1 MRILY
6 NKKGGRG
13 EGDRQ
18 SFAFFIVGAVV
29 VLIAV
34 FLIGIYFGR
43 ELEKG
48 GGEAYDNHAF
58 RSAGEQPRA
67 EWAVQGGAAGE
78 RSADNVRTDMNSF
91 SEEAVRVPV
100 VPPGGVEPPGAP
112 VAVEPPLTFHESLA
126 RKEDEPVPLEKPSPK
141 AAGGQAARSPEKQ
154 EGAYTI
160 QAGAFKDKEKAESR
174 KKLMEKA
181 GFSVRLTR
189 SGQSRN
195 EGLYVV
201 VAGPFSD
208 RESARS
214 AISRLKSQHKI
225 DAILSKG

>member
-1 MRILY
+1 MRVLY

-48 GGEAYDNHAF
+48 GGAAYDNHAF

-67 EWAVQGGAAGE
+67 EWAVQGGASTE
-78 RSADNVRTDMNSF
+78 RAADNVKTDMNSF

-100 VPPGGVEPPGAP
+100 VPPGSVEAP
-112 VAVEPPLTFHESLA
+112 AAPAEPERPLTFHESLS

-141 AAGGQAARSPEKQ
+141 AAEAKGARSSEKQ

-174 KKLMEKA
+174 RKIMEKA
-181 GFSVRLTR
+181 GFPVRLAR
-189 SGQSRN
+189 SGQGGK

-201 VAGPFSD
+201 VAGPYSD

-214 AISRLKSQHKI
+214 AVSRLKSQHKI
-225 DAILSKG
+225 DAILTKG

>member
-1 MRILY
+1 VRVLY

-48 GGEAYDNHAF
+48 GGQAFDNQSF
-58 RSAGEQPRA
+58 RSAGEHPRP
-67 EWAVQGGAAGE
+67 EWAVQGSAAE
-78 RSADNVRTDMNSF
+78 RAADNVHKDMNKF

-100 VPPGGVEPPGAP
+100 VPPGRVEAVGAP
-112 VAVEPPLTFHESLA
+112 AEAEPPLTFHESLA
-126 RKEDEPVPLEKPSPK
+126 RKDDEPVPLEKPSPK
-141 AAGGQAARSPEKQ
+141 QANGKADGSSGKK
-154 EGAYTI
+154 EGAFTI
-160 QAGAFKDKEKAESR
+160 QAGAFKDKDKAESR
-174 KKLMEKA
+174 MKVMEKA

-189 SGQSRN
+189 SGKGGS

>member
-1 MRILY
+1 MRVLY

-18 SFAFFIVGAVV
+18 SFAFFVVGAVV

-48 GGEAYDNHAF
+48 GGAGYDNHAF
-58 RSAGEQPRA
+58 RSAGEQPRP
-67 EWAVQGGAAGE
+67 EWSVQGGGATD
-78 RSADNVRTDMNSF
+78 RSADNVGKDMSSF
-91 SEEAVRVPV
+91 SEEAVRIPV
-100 VPPGGVEPPGAP
+100 VPPGRVEQAGPPAGA
-112 VAVEPPLTFHESLA
+112 EPPLTFHESLA
-126 RKEDEPVPLEKPSPK
+126 RKDDEPVPLVKPSPK
-141 AAGGQAARSPEKQ
+141 SADEKAARSAGKPEV
-154 EGAYTI
+154 AYTI
-160 QAGAFKDKEKAESR
+160 QAGAFKDREKAESR
-174 KKLMEKA
+174 RKLMEKA

-189 SGQSRN
+189 SGPGGN

-201 VAGPFSD
+201 VAGPFPD

-214 AISRLKSQHKI
+214 AISRLKAQHKI